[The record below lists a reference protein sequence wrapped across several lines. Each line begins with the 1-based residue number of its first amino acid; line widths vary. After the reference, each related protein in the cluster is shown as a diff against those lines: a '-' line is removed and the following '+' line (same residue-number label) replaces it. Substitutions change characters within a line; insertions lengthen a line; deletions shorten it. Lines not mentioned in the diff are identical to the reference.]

1 MIDNPNKKEL
11 DLIDTLKILTKNF
24 WIIFTITIS
33 CLVAGYFYI
42 YLFSN
47 IKTQGYASSVNI
59 LIEDNPVYSKK
70 EIVDKLNT
78 TIISSYNYEKWSEN
92 NTELAKNLNQSYI
105 ATFDIDAKFH
115 NINMSFSSKD
125 IVESFMSYLT
135 FTTKVVSDKIVNI
148 LKQDLKNKI
157 VNAEKIYETEIRSLE
172 NQILELQIEIE
183 VAEEQQVTIE
193 NKLNDQQKESAD
205 VIIFKLELERTIN
218 ENKIKL
224 EQLKKK
230 KEKNIYSPEQ
240 AKINRS
246 LKDFNEEL
254 LNFINTH
261 IPEDKLNINTDYALK
276 NIYDSKKLIDNLEF
290 FTGLD
295 ELSDLEKKLK
305 DLDNKEVIK
314 IGKTITNYYDNPTY
328 TIRNNVIYS
337 AALII
342 GLILSISFVFI
353 KEEFTRRSNN

>member
-218 ENKIKL
+218 ENI
-224 EQLKKK
+224 
-230 KEKNIYSPEQ
+230 SP
-240 AKINRS
+240 I
-246 LKDFNEEL
+246 
-254 LNFINTH
+254 
-261 IPEDKLNINTDYALK
+261 
-276 NIYDSKKLIDNLEF
+276 
-290 FTGLD
+290 
-295 ELSDLEKKLK
+295 
-305 DLDNKEVIK
+305 
-314 IGKTITNYYDNPTY
+314 
-328 TIRNNVIYS
+328 
-337 AALII
+337 
-342 GLILSISFVFI
+342 
-353 KEEFTRRSNN
+353 